1 MNNSLGKL
9 SKSTIKPSK
18 KILDLFELTNNS
30 GKIHRNMN
38 NRASWCQEW
47 CKNDSELIKFL
58 YTNWNNKY
66 LNPFISREEANIK
79 YQNTKKII
87 IRLSSTCPG
96 YLSITAKK
104 NTKIY
109 EERFP
114 IISGK
119 IIFNKRSFN
128 LNNFTEYL
136 NKYNDENCPLCLEK
150 LNKNVCVL
158 ECGHRLHSKCN
169 NNLKQKNYYK
179 CILCKKNNTSDIIDN
194 IVDISTNSNGICS
207 YSKFKFY

>member
-1 MNNSLGKL
+1 MNNTNNCLGIL
-9 SKSTIKPSK
+9 LKSTVNPSE
-18 KILDLFELTNNS
+18 KILDLFKLTNNNAE
-30 GKIHRNMN
+30 KIHRNIN

-47 CKNDSELIKFL
+47 CKNDSKLIDFL
-58 YTNWNNKY
+58 YINWNNKY

-96 YLSITAKK
+96 YLSITAEK
-104 NTKIY
+104 NNKIF
-109 EERFP
+109 EDRFV

-119 IIFNKRSFN
+119 ILFNKRSFN
-128 LNNFTEYL
+128 LNNLIEYL

-158 ECGHRLHSKCN
+158 ECGHRLHIECN
-169 NNLKQKNYYK
+169 NNLMKHSRYLNV
-179 CILCKKNNTSDIIDN
+179 SFHDR
-194 IVDISTNSNGICS
+194 
-207 YSKFKFY
+207 